1 MSWSTKCTRQHTK
14 GTKGASLFSIFVR
27 TWPPL
32 SGDPLFGGIREKS
45 EWNRGLSAS
54 VPFIGGRGL
63 FVYGKKFW
71 KNFFW
76 KGNVMIFPCF
86 RSRVFYLYFIPFPF
100 LFSSAHAAGAHP
112 FSAVRERMQR
122 ERKRGESCFPPFEP
136 PYKAAAA
143 GLLRQPGKYAAALSG
158 SARSNRRHTARVP
171 PAQVCSYQDRKKQ
184 VIVFIRERPKD
195 FSKNPYTKQT
205 VWKMI
210 KNVIIRDR

>member
-1 MSWSTKCTRQHTK
+1 
-14 GTKGASLFSIFVR
+14 
-27 TWPPL
+27 
-32 SGDPLFGGIREKS
+32 
-45 EWNRGLSAS
+45 
-54 VPFIGGRGL
+54 
-63 FVYGKKFW
+63 
-71 KNFFW
+71 
-76 KGNVMIFPCF
+76 
-86 RSRVFYLYFIPFPF
+86 
-100 LFSSAHAAGAHP
+100 
-112 FSAVRERMQR
+112 MQR

-205 VWKMI
+205 V
-210 KNVIIRDR
+210 